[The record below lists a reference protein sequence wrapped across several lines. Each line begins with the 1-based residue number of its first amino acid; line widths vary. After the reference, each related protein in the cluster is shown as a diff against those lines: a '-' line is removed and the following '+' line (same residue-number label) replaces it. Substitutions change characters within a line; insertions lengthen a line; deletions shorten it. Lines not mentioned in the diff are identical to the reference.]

1 MKQIKKEGFLPQD
14 ALLLK
19 IKGMDMKNEKTIA
32 FKQSIYRNSRC
43 REYLSR
49 GHDSKTV
56 MQSYENV
63 KLHTICL
70 IVWRNN

>member
-1 MKQIKKEGFLPQD
+1 M
-14 ALLLK
+14 
-19 IKGMDMKNEKTIA
+19 KTIA
-32 FKQSIYRNSRC
+32 FKQSIYRNSQLSEC
-43 REYLSR
+43 LSR

-70 IVWRNN
+70 TVWL